1 MRGCSWGARGKVS
14 GLSDDAGLC
23 VRMGSRPGRIRRIG
37 KKRPP
42 YRDAEKNGKSYRIQV
57 WVDRAVSGRPSSG
70 GRRKTVCEDTFPILS
85 PGYPHVIFLL
95 NRENAVEA
103 RLLSLK
109 GDFAPGQTDRKNAIV
124 STPSAYSSRAGR
136 CADPQGRNP
145 SPTTHCSFSR
155 KRSTVASTS
164 SPLS

>member
-23 VRMGSRPGRIRRIG
+23 VRLGSRPGRIRRIG

-70 GRRKTVCEDTFPILS
+70 GTEENGMRRYLPDIKPGLS
-85 PGYPHVIFLL
+85 AC
-95 NRENAVEA
+95 N
-103 RLLSLK
+103 LSVK
-109 GDFAPGQTDRKNAIV
+109 SRKRHRSPPVAPGQTDRKNAIV

-164 SPLS
+164 SLLS